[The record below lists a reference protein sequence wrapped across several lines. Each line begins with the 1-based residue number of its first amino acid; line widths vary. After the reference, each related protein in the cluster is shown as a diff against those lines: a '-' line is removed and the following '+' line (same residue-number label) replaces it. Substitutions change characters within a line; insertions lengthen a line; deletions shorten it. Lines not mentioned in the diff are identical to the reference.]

1 MIAGRDRL
9 FAFSG
14 GVEQLDDR
22 RRQASKI
29 ADFGNEV
36 VAMYRSSFAER
47 YVQADVYLAVR
58 MAGIGSR
65 KHGFLIT
72 GAKSWLSQLRNWACL
87 PRVSIC

>member
-36 VAMYRSSFAER
+36 VAMYRSAER

-72 GAKSWLSQLRNWACL
+72 GANLGCL
-87 PRVSIC
+87 N